1 VTGLEFD
8 RVLLVNSYKRDPVPL
23 LELDESIRLT
33 VLTEPGYRK
42 LYAPDTSVL
51 LRPDLNDFKAAREAV
66 MALMRSGPIDHIVA
80 PSERSVLVSGYLR
93 SLFGIHGIPFE
104 VANRF
109 SNKLMM
115 KKALAAAG
123 LPHVPFTPL
132 YHISAVREAA
142 RKLGWPLIVKPA
154 FGAGGEHTIVL
165 KAADDYER
173 GMHNNE
179 YDWFDNCATALV
191 AERYC
196 DVKAEY
202 HCDGIVIDGEAVF
215 ASVSRYFEPLF
226 GRDEALTG
234 SYILSESSSRQGEII
249 RLHAL
254 TVTALGLRDGVTH
267 LEVLETGEGLFVG
280 EIACRLGGVGVPH
293 AIELQYGVDMWRAFL
308 DISLSRK
315 TELAP
320 KCTPGIVIQV
330 MLPAKPGVIRRLS
343 SAEELGALPGVTEAE
358 MSLAVGSHVPRSLH
372 SSYVTGLVY
381 ARVPDEASVESF
393 RSAVQNAYV
402 VESDHPELTR

>member
-1 VTGLEFD
+1 MTGVEGD
-8 RVLLVNSYKRDPVPL
+8 RVLLVNSYKKDPIPL
-23 LELDESIRLT
+23 LESDGSIQLT

-42 LYAPDTSVL
+42 LYAHDTIVL
-51 LRPDLNDFKAAREAV
+51 LSPDLNDLKAMREAV
-66 MALMRSGPIDHIVA
+66 MTLMRRGPIDHIIA

-93 SLFGIHGIPFE
+93 SLFGIHGISFE
-104 VANRF
+104 VSNRF

-115 KKALAAAG
+115 KKALAASE

-132 YHISAVREAA
+132 YHLSAVGEAA

-154 FGAGGEHTIVL
+154 FGAGGEHTMVL
-165 KAADDYER
+165 KTADDYER
-173 GMHNNE
+173 GLRNNE
-179 YDWFDNCATALV
+179 YDWYDNCTVALI
-191 AERYC
+191 AERYI
-196 DVKAEY
+196 DIKVEY
-202 HCDGIVIDGEAVF
+202 HCDGIVIDGESVF
-215 ASVSRYFEPLF
+215 TSVSRYFEPLF

-234 SYILSESSSRQGEII
+234 SYILSASSSRHEEVV
-249 RLHAL
+249 RLHAR

-267 LEVLETGEGLFVG
+267 LEVLETAEGLLVG

-293 AIELQYGVDMWRAFL
+293 AIELQYGVDMWRSFL

-320 KCTPGIVIQV
+320 KRTPGIVIQV

-343 SAEELGALPGVTEAE
+343 SAEELGSLPGVTEVE
-358 MSLAVGSHVPRSLH
+358 MSLAVGSHVPRHLH

-381 ARVPDEASVESF
+381 ARVPNEASAESF
-393 RSAVQNAYV
+393 RSAVQDAYV
-402 VESDHPELTR
+402 VESEVPPA